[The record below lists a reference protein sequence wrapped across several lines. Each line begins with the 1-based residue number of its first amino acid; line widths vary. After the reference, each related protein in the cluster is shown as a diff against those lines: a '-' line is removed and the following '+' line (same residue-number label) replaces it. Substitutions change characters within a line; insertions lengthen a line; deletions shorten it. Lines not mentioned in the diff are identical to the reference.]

1 MPDKALTVCEAF
13 AGSDFILANIL
24 GMIAAPHLNHRN
36 DFAKLAID
44 GYLRQPVVLGDRFR
58 SCVGTEVV
66 HVMCASPHGSQVCT
80 DIVVMGGSPMSPI
93 KAHARSD

>member
-1 MPDKALTVCEAF
+1 
-13 AGSDFILANIL
+13 
-24 GMIAAPHLNHRN
+24 
-36 DFAKLAID
+36 
-44 GYLRQPVVLGDRFR
+44 LRQPVVLGDRFR